1 MYTVSAAYRAAMEEA
16 FQRHRVKGK
25 IGNIN
30 FDGADILKDTLE
42 VSNQCSDSKDLS
54 LGGVFV
60 GKLKLTLLND
70 FGINRGTWLG
80 REIELTFEQQL
91 DEENDIWEAVPV
103 GVFEISEANHTER
116 GIELVCYDHM
126 SKLDKAYPELATN
139 GTIYDIMSLI
149 CAQCGVLFGLTQ
161 EECEALPNGRVV
173 FGLYPDNG
181 CKTWR
186 DVVHYVA
193 QLVGGFA
200 TADRHGAIVL
210 RNFGSLSGYYV
221 DTRHRLT
228 GSKFSDYKT
237 NYTGLS
243 VVNMTD
249 KSTRYI
255 NVNPDN
261 GLTLNLGSNPFLQ
274 YGTEATITEI
284 LTTIIETAN
293 TIKYTP
299 FNSAMVG
306 NPALDLGDIVI
317 YTDGTAGTRSMCC
330 IMSYTWKL
338 NRMYSVNG
346 FGKNPSLAT
355 AQSKAEKDISGL
367 TGQTKGDTVQYFTYE
382 NATAFSVREEELI
395 CDLRATNT
403 KETFVE
409 FWIEI
414 KLSVALDQGSE
425 HAVLTFRYTEDDN
438 HVLYKPVMTYNH
450 DGTYTLALHY
460 WWKLTTML
468 QHSFK
473 VYLNCVGGVVSIG
486 AGNIHALLKGQ
497 GMTQAKNW
505 DGLIEVSD
513 EYSLEIDGGLI
524 FGYRDGAITTEFK
537 KPSSF
542 NATDTYSLEIDGG
555 LIFGYR
561 DEAHVLLRELEYS
574 VITEDGVGFLV
585 TEDGLYNLI
594 N

>member
-1 MYTVSAAYRAAMEEA
+1 MYSVSAAYRAAMEEA

-70 FGINRGTWLG
+70 FGITRGTWLG

-126 SKLDKAYPELATN
+126 SKLDKAYPALATN

-149 CAQCGVLFGLTQ
+149 CARCGVLFGLTQ
-161 EECEALPNGRVV
+161 KQCEALPNGKVV

-210 RNFGSLSGYYV
+210 KNFGSLSGYNV

-243 VVNMTD
+243 VVNMTE

-255 NVNPDN
+255 NVSPDN

-274 YGTEATITEI
+274 YGTEATIKEI

-306 NPALDLGDIVI
+306 NPALDLGDIII

-330 IMSYTWKL
+330 IMSYTWKF

-367 TGQTKGDTVQYFTYE
+367 SGQSKADTLQFFTYE
-382 NATAFSVREEELI
+382 NAKEINVGSSETLI

-403 KETFVE
+403 KATFVD
-409 FWIEI
+409 FWIEAKMKI
-414 KLSVALDQGSE
+414 TLSSSA
-425 HAVLTFRYTEDDN
+425 AVLYFRYAEDAIEEI
-438 HVLYKPVMTYNH
+438 YKPVMTYNH
-450 DGTYTLALHY
+450 NGTYTFNLNYY
-460 WWKLTTML
+460 WRLETVL

-473 VYLNCVGGVVSIG
+473 VYLRVVGGTAEIEPAS
-486 AGNIHALLKGQ
+486 IHALLKGQ
-497 GMTQAKNW
+497 GMTESKSW

-513 EYSLEIDGGLI
+513 GFSSKLEGGISVRFNDGGANFTFEEPPTTNISDVFHLDLNGD
-524 FGYRDGAITTEFK
+524 FNITF
-537 KPSSF
+537 
-542 NATDTYSLEIDGG
+542 ID
-555 LIFGYR
+555 
-561 DEAHVLLRELEYS
+561 EMTMLLREREFYVTS
-574 VITEDGVGFLV
+574 EDGILL
-585 TEDGLYNLI
+585 TSEDGTAYIKN
-594 N
+594 